1 MNLADRTI
9 DTLASASADY
19 GPKMTDGALHLSELN
34 LFIDIR
40 QNQAMA
46 AGSMAVFISEIT
58 ASTQKGQPGI
68 TITCVGSAQDLPSA
82 AADAAAQ
89 WGLGVLPVLAE
100 WRGRHTCLTSA
111 LDVETQRGP
120 FVLRMG
126 PLIARGRPE
135 TGGGLGASSL
145 ASPLLPLLHKARPAQ
160 RLHWLEIFACKFA
173 DGAVDATCR
182 LNNHDWLSGKKA
194 LAALA
199 AGWPGSTEPMQT
211 SRTFALF
218 MPQAGTWQEIV
229 QPTFWSRLLGQ
240 A

>member
-1 MNLADRTI
+1 MNLADRAI
-9 DTLASASADY
+9 DTLTAATADY
-19 GPKMTDGALHLSELN
+19 GPKVINGSLHLSDLN

-40 QNQAMA
+40 EKQAMA

-58 ASTQKGQPGI
+58 ASMQSRQPGI
-68 TITCVGSAQDLPSA
+68 TITCVGSAADLPSA
-82 AADAAAQ
+82 ADDAAAQ
-89 WGLGVLPVLAE
+89 WALGVLPVLAQ
-100 WRGRHTCLTSA
+100 WRGRHSCLTSA
-111 LDVETQRGP
+111 QDVDTQRGV

-126 PLIARGRPE
+126 PLIARGRTE
-135 TGGGLGASSL
+135 TGGDLGATSL
-145 ASPLLPLLHKARPAQ
+145 ASPLLPLLQKARPAQ

-199 AGWPGSTEPMQT
+199 TGWPGSTEPMQT

-218 MPQAGTWQEIV
+218 MPKAGAWQDIV